1 MTCLLP
7 VLTLYDRFHLFRVH
21 LPQSYVHQGAYDDPH
36 HIVKKSIS
44 DDFKM
49 QGTGVGILRIPLG
62 AVNGP
67 DCGLRNVTS
76 CRHKASEILF
86 ADQVL
91 CCTLH
96 GIQLKR
102 FFNLITVISLQDVGL
117 GGVAYLIDVLFAE
130 GIKAGMKL
138 HIHFPC
144 LSYSHISYRIRAFPR
159 QQMVC
164 RNGDPVCGNAKLSL
178 KAGPLPI
185 GMDACIRAACAMQCD
200 LLFAEQGKYPL
211 QFALHRALA
220 GLPLPSG
227 EVSTVVFNC
236 QQNVFHNCGHYTTR
250 PTTGTDLVAVFTS
263 AGSVPMVA
271 FEATGSDPMAAFET
285 MGSDPVVGF
294 VETMF

>member
-1 MTCLLP
+1 MARLLP
-7 VLTLYDRFHLFRVH
+7 VLTLYDRLHLFRIH

-86 ADQVL
+86 ADQLL

-96 GIQLKR
+96 VIQFER

-130 GIKAGMKL
+130 GIKAGMKF
-138 HIHFPC
+138 HVHFFC
-144 LSYSHISYRIRAFPR
+144 LPYSHISYRIRTFPC
-159 QQMVC
+159 QQMIC
-164 RNGDPVCGNAKLSL
+164 RNGDPICWNAKLSL
-178 KAGPLPI
+178 KAGPLPK
-185 GMDACIRAACAMQCD
+185 GMNTCVCAACAMQRD
-200 LLFAEQGKYPL
+200 LLFAEYGKYPL
-211 QFALHRALA
+211 QFTLHRAPA

-236 QQNVFHNCGHYTTR
+236 QQNVFHNCGHYTIR
-250 PTTGTDLVAVFTS
+250 PTTGTDPATVFTS

-271 FEATGSDPMAAFET
+271 FEPTGSDTVAAFEPT
-285 MGSDPVVGF
+285 GSDPVVGF